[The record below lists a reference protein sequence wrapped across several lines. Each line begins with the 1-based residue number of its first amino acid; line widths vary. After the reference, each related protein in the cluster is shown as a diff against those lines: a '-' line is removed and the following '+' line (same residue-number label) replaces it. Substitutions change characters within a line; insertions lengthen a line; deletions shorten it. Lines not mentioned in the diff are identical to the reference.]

1 MNRPSVGE
9 DPKFTKSTF
18 SGEGACLEVAHIGEW
33 VLLRNS
39 RFPETEPMRL
49 TLDEWRAFR
58 LGVQHGEFCFD

>member
-1 MNRPSVGE
+1 LSGPNVGE

-18 SGEGACLEVAHIGEW
+18 SGAGGCLEVAHVDDG

-39 RFPETEPMRL
+39 RFPDSEPMRL
-49 TLDEWRAFR
+49 TMAEWRAFR